1 MPQFLRPTGKAHA
14 MIKDI
19 LVNLSVGKPHDV
31 AGDFAISAAALFD
44 AHVSGL
50 ALAKDY
56 PIGLPLACDSTAIF
70 NTYRIEQNIEAKR
83 AVDAFQAGAR
93 LAGVVFDSR
102 IIIETAADLAEV
114 FGMTARHYDLAV
126 VAQAYT
132 PYDRLES
139 SIIEAALFGSGRP
152 VLVVPYIQNKGLRLG
167 RVMVCWDGSLSAAR
181 AVADALPLL
190 QRAGQ
195 VDIMTVDTKERR
207 NALPGAQIAEHLARH
222 ALNVNLSTMVASD
235 IEVADV
241 ILSQVADSVTD
252 LIVMGAYGHSRLREL
267 VLGGVTRD
275 ILASMT
281 APVLMAH

>member
-114 FGMTARHYDLAV
+114 FGMTARHY
-126 VAQAYT
+126 T

-152 VLVVPYIQNKGLRLG
+152 VLVVPYIQKKGLRLG